1 MSDGGLLASVVISTY
16 NRADALEPTLAA
28 LARQDTPAERYEVL
42 VVDDGSTDQ
51 TSDVL
56 AAADTPYQL
65 RVIRHD
71 ENRGVSAGRNAGM
84 REARGEYLIMLSDDL
99 IVSPNFVSAHVRS
112 LREFPGSWVVG
123 GFRQLDALTDTA
135 FGRYL
140 DSLEARFAEERKTVE
155 LAPGIWEMSWP
166 TARNL
171 SLPTSDLDRT
181 GLFDERFRTTCE
193 DQDLAERARAIGIRF
208 IYNDAIDCL
217 HNDAAA
223 DLGRYCRF
231 QERGASDTALFIA
244 LHGGPHTNAQIA
256 RVNGPLTRADPPTL
270 VLAKLAKTALANK
283 PTDMPWSASW
293 RRRRE
298 PARPTPPWYAGIG
311 TQSRSQSSGD
321 GGRACVDGRRPSLT
335 ARGTIWR
342 TGRTPERFRH
352 PKGSRVGLSRG
363 GRLVEAWRIR
373 RVP

>member
-1 MSDGGLLASVVISTY
+1 M
-16 NRADALEPTLAA
+16 
-28 LARQDTPAERYEVL
+28 
-42 VVDDGSTDQ
+42 DDGSTDE

-84 REARGEYLIMLSDDL
+84 REARGEYVIMLSDDL
-99 IVSPNFVSAHVRS
+99 IVSPNFVSEHVRT
-112 LREFPGSWVVG
+112 LREFPDSWVVG
-123 GFRQLDALTDTA
+123 GFRQLDALTETA

-140 DSLEARFAEERKTVE
+140 DSLETRFAEERKTGE

-171 SLPTSDLDRT
+171 SLPTADLDRT

-223 DLGRYCRF
+223 DLERYCRF
-231 QERGASDTALFIA
+231 QERGASDTALFVA
-244 LHGGPHTNAQIA
+244 LHGGPHRDSPIA
-256 RVNGPLTRADPPTL
+256 RVNGRLTRKDSLPLTT
-270 VLAKLAKTALANK
+270 AKLAKSALAN
-283 PTDMPWSASW
+283 
-293 RRRRE
+293 
-298 PARPTPPWYAGIG
+298 PPCMNILGRLLAATEKAGAPDAVLTRGYRLAI
-311 TQSRSQSSGD
+311 
-321 GGRACVDGRRPSLT
+321 SL
-335 ARGTIWR
+335 AIFRGWR
-342 TGRTPERFRH
+342 TG
-352 PKGSRVGLSRG
+352 L
-363 GRLVEAWRIR
+363 R
-373 RVP
+373 RWGMQASHVQ